1 MCPLVKIDP
10 LTFCSFIISV
20 LSWRGKE
27 IAVFFFF
34 IRIALLFCFFAIYLF
49 IVISSLLTR
58 TCQSMILKL
67 FLWHYHIVL
76 TEESWHA
83 LSSQDPYAFTWF
95 CPHGSHR
102 LSWNIPLI
110 LTSLCC
116 CNHFTLFHCKKK
128 TKVLLTQTNVPPIC
142 LLGQTVLF
150 IFPSALLMFL
160 AFHVNWV
167 VMPPQCDDIEP
178 CVFKFFGLMSGRT
191 SFSNRRFE
199 SAWRLFVKEM
209 RHPL

>member
-34 IRIALLFCFFAIYLF
+34 ISIALLFCFFAIYLF

-128 TKVLLTQTNVPPIC
+128 NKSAFDANQCAAYLPVRSNCAVHFPIHS
-142 LLGQTVLF
+142 F
-150 IFPSALLMFL
+150 
-160 AFHVNWV
+160 
-167 VMPPQCDDIEP
+167 D
-178 CVFKFFGLMSGRT
+178 VFGISC
-191 SFSNRRFE
+191 
-199 SAWRLFVKEM
+199 
-209 RHPL
+209 